1 MRNTKNCR
9 KLYRVFKLDRKTK
22 INGNISGGAK
32 HTHPKITTST
42 STKRYN
48 HQNLSY
54 GFGALDAATN

>member
-1 MRNTKNCR
+1 MAIYLGGKKN
-9 KLYRVFKLDRKTK
+9 
-22 INGNISGGAK
+22 
-32 HTHPKITTST
+32 THPKITTST